1 MAIGSNIIKVFIII
15 FCFFSFSANAQFTE
29 QDCLGAIP
37 ICSQEYIPYH
47 SGVEFNDFVPPLS
60 SAGCVNNE
68 VNSVWLYIQVDQTSP
83 PGATLT
89 MIITPENGL
98 AADYDWALFGPSYF
112 CGQLGTPIRCSAAP
126 ANCFYCPNS
135 GFIGVQGFPLN
146 A

>member
-60 SAGCVNNE
+60 SAGFTFKSTKLLPQE
-68 VNSVWLYIQVDQTSP
+68 LHLQ
-83 PGATLT
+83 
-89 MIITPENGL
+89 
-98 AADYDWALFGPSYF
+98 
-112 CGQLGTPIRCSAAP
+112 
-126 ANCFYCPNS
+126 
-135 GFIGVQGFPLN
+135 
-146 A
+146 